1 MTHMTATV
9 AILICKYHKILTML
23 SHDKKGG
30 DSIEARLLVGN
41 YVQFVFTIESQ
52 VVHTEY
58 AVAFF

>member
-1 MTHMTATV
+1 
-9 AILICKYHKILTML
+9 ML
-23 SHDKKGG
+23 SYDKKGG